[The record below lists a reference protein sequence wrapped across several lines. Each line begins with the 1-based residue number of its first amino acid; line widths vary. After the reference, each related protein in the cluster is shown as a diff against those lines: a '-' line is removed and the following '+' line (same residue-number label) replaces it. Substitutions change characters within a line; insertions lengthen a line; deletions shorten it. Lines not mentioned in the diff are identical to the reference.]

1 MKIVCIAA
9 SFVPSN
15 TANSIQ
21 VMKAAHALVENGHDV
36 TLLVPGDKAHAW
48 DELAGRYGLTTAFKI
63 IWLPENLFWRRY
75 DFAFKALRQ
84 ARRLDPDLIYTWMLQ
99 SAVLSLRHGFPTVLE
114 MHDRVTG
121 LLGPILFKFFLQSKK
136 AKRLLTIT
144 DALRRALEEDFK
156 TTFPSG
162 MCMIAPMGVEL
173 ERYSNL
179 PDPKKARS
187 MLGLKEGFTAGYSG
201 HFYAG
206 RGMQVLHALAK
217 TFPQVNFLWVG
228 GKDNAVESWK
238 RRLLEEGVA
247 NVTLTGFVENASL
260 ALYQAACEVL
270 LMPYEQEIAV
280 SGGGNTA
287 DICSP
292 MKMFEYMAAGRA
304 IISSDLPVL
313 REVLNENNAL
323 FCPTGDLEAW
333 QEALDLLIND
343 TAQRI
348 SLADRA
354 RVDVQIYSWRSR
366 ASKALESIIF

>member
-36 TLLVPGDKAHAW
+36 TLLVPGDKAYVW
-48 DELAGRYGLTTAFKI
+48 DELAGWYGLTTAFKI

-84 ARRLDPDLIYTWMLQ
+84 ARRLNPDLIYTWMLQ

-121 LLGPILFKFFLQSKK
+121 LLGPILFKLFLQSKR
-136 AKRLLTIT
+136 AKCLLTNT
-144 DALRRALEEDFK
+144 DALRRALEDDFQ
-156 TTFPSG
+156 TTFSPR
-162 MCMIAPMGVEL
+162 MCIIAPNGVEL

-187 MLGLKEGFTAGYSG
+187 MLGLKEAFTTGYSG

-206 RGMQVLHALAK
+206 RGMQMLHALAK

-228 GKDNAVESWK
+228 GKDSDVESWK
-238 RRLLEEGVA
+238 KRLLEEGVT
-247 NVTLTGFVENASL
+247 NVNLTGFIENASL

-313 REVLNENNAL
+313 HEVLNENNAL

-333 QEALDLLIND
+333 QEALDLLMND

-354 RVDVQIYSWRSR
+354 RMDVQIYSWRSR
-366 ASKALESIIF
+366 ASKALESIVF